1 MLLLATNRLIRREW
15 PNGQTRPHW
24 KRIKIERYPAAYVPH
39 QLTVNAQKSWAKIK
53 GMGVGQGKKKPGPW
67 TLAGPSTANF
77 PDISDL

>member
-1 MLLLATNRLIRREW
+1 MAERPDSAALEAYQNRA
-15 PNGQTRPHW
+15 
-24 KRIKIERYPAAYVPH
+24 YPAAYVPH

-53 GMGVGQGKKKPGPW
+53 GLGVGQGKKKPGPW